1 MIRDNYYVAVDDEWG
16 GRAWLVDWGDGS
28 RGLFDQDGKTCFDE
42 NGQMQGTG
50 FTLAKARKL
59 VKEARNLAIW
69 DGKPGRVRVFR
80 LSRGKLV
87 DVGTGA
93 KRKRRAAGRMIKA

>member
-1 MIRDNYYVAVDDEWG
+1 MTRDNYYVAVDDEWG

-59 VKEARNLAIW
+59 VKEACNLAIW

-80 LSRGKLV
+80 LSGGKLV
-87 DVGTGA
+87 DVGTRA
-93 KRKRRAAGRMIKA
+93 KRKRLEAGRIIKA

>member
-1 MIRDNYYVAVDDEWG
+1 MTRDNYYVAVDDEWG

-50 FTLAKARKL
+50 FTLTKARKL
-59 VKEARNLAIW
+59 VKEARYLAIW

-87 DVGTGA
+87 DMGTRA
-93 KRKRRAAGRMIKA
+93 KRKLQKAGRIIKA